1 MAVALLC
8 AAGAWAQTDVTSTY
22 LANPS
27 FETDATT
34 INLTNDNKSTAITGW
49 VIDGIDSNAANGYDG
64 GIRSTSNDTYK
75 ITNSDGDYLLHI
87 WGWWQGNPTVKQT
100 VNLPAG
106 TYKLSAVISTD
117 TDKHVEVF
125 AGSNISNAAGSG
137 EHVGVEMEVI
147 FTLNEQQNI
156 EIGARNTDWGWNLLN
171 VDNFKLYKYITIDT
185 DLTSQFSALTNWENW
200 SGATG
205 YTATNFCPKVTPNG
219 LPEVQVCEK
228 YETSCTTTGDI
239 FYQTISGLS
248 VGTYRIELYGGAAF
262 TYGRG
267 FGSQAFTGETGTGDA
282 WETHYSDTYT
292 AGQHIDTETGVTLY
306 AQTSTGTV
314 SKEIPIYYATNFPD
328 GAATVSLDNVIVGS
342 NGEVKIGMSKTSQS
356 TNWHVVQL
364 KGVTATVD
372 APSLLATTVSDASAL
387 EEKLPVEIWNDL
399 NDVIEEYNQSY
410 LTASEYETAITA
422 INAAKENALSA
433 ALEANK
439 STIITNKG
447 DITSLINGT
456 FDENADGWTFVND
469 HESTKTEIDRY
480 NGSSWRGENNYYVDC
495 NNRWYTVSTTLNNM
509 PAGTYKLVAAMRG
522 KGFGIRPSLA
532 GTDGAYFYGTNET
545 MINTNGVQFPVSD
558 ITKNGMHYENEGT
571 QWNWVSLTA
580 NLAEDGDLVIKFKM
594 EANNNCWAC
603 LDDVHLYCTSLDGT
617 SYTVSANNITGNTLV
632 NTNNGTNA
640 NREVVTCDIITSNP
654 NAIVRTSRAIMTAA
668 GEQMNNNKVGAT
680 DINKLVLY
688 DGYPYS
694 DYTDNT
700 FLRITNGATLYRNIP
715 ADTWCTLVVPFNP
728 TNLDQMLVPSGL
740 SAEGVLSF
748 TSAGTTSLNNKPML
762 VKSTE
767 GVTAI
772 TGVRANSTQGVS
784 YGDMTSG
791 EGVNM
796 IGTYSAIDAVP
807 EGSYV
812 VARKND
818 ADALYKVNSTVS
830 LAPFRAY
837 FSVADGGSV
846 KANVIALN
854 FDDLPT
860 SIEEIPGVEFTIK
873 DAAIYNLAGQRM
885 SKMLKGVNII
895 NGKKVLVK

>member
-1 MAVALLC
+1 M
-8 AAGAWAQTDVTSTY
+8 WAQTDVTSTY

-603 LDDVHLYCTSLDGT
+603 LDDVHLYCTKLDGT
-617 SYTVSANNITGNTLV
+617 SYTMTLDNLSANRMIANTGNSS
-632 NTNNGTNA
+632 
-640 NREVVTCDIITSNP
+640 VVTCDIKSSNP
-654 NAIVRTSRAIMTAA
+654 NVILRSSGGGNITTAA
-668 GEQMNNNKVGAT
+668 GQSMNNLMYKSGGACYI
-680 DINKLVLY
+680 DKLVLY
-688 DGYPYS
+688 DGY
-694 DYTDNT
+694 DYTDYVDAANFYCYDAT
-700 FLRITNGATLYRNIP
+700 FYRNIP
-715 ADTWCTLVVPFNP
+715 ANTWCSLMIPFWPN
-728 TNLDQMLVPSGL
+728 TSLTKKYPSAFNTETG
-740 SAEGVLSF
+740 ELSF
-748 TSAGTTSLNNKPML
+748 SDVTTATCWNNEPMI
-762 VKSTE
+762 VKST
-767 GVTAI
+767 VALTSI
-772 TGVRANSTQGVS
+772 TGKREGNTKGQGS
-784 YGDMTSG
+784 GITYGDNNVVADEVSMT
-791 EGVNM
+791 
-796 IGTYSAIDAVP
+796 GTYTIVTDISRLS
-807 EGSYV
+807 GTNYV
-812 VARKND
+812 LGTDNN
-818 ADALYKVNSTVS
+818 LYKVNSTVS

-837 FSVADGGSV
+837 FSIPADSPV
-846 KANVIALN
+846 KSNVIALN
-854 FDDLPT
+854 FGDNET
-860 SIEEIPGVEFTIK
+860 GIAEIENGEVKVVNGPIF
-873 DAAIYNLAGQRM
+873 NLAGQR
-885 SKMLKGVNII
+885 VNKAQRGLYIV
-895 NGKKVLVK
+895 NGKKVVVK